1 MGQPPEPVSRW
12 MVRRPAPLMEAASM
26 RGRLASQS
34 VQNKILGSGE
44 GVRMAKVEARGR
56 GCARILGEGRRER
69 IALRRQLCLAR
80 LG

>member
-34 VQNKILGSGE
+34 VQNRILGSRE
-44 GVRMAKVEARGR
+44 GVRRAKLGVWGR
-56 GCARILGEGRRER
+56 GCGRILGEGCREHGGER
-69 IALRRQLCLAR
+69 YAWA
-80 LG
+80 G

>member
-1 MGQPPEPVSRW
+1 
-12 MVRRPAPLMEAASM
+12 M